1 MYTMYL
7 NQWDYDYAE
16 PEDHSAERDAMEREG
31 LDPDN
36 PEHQKEFNRICEEN
50 RAESLISRWE
60 VQL

>member
-1 MYTMYL
+1 MYL

-16 PEDHSAERDAMEREG
+16 PEDYSAERDAMEREG

-36 PEHQKEFNRICEEN
+36 PEHQKEFKRMCDER
-50 RAESLISRWE
+50 RAEFLISRWE